1 MGVPEDTAASWQV
14 VGPLSRSFTVT
25 DTDDEPPR
33 FRRARQKDRAK
44 AAAYE
49 VNARLILHRTA
60 LIVVGHQT
68 GAEGPQL
75 GDLDDGPI
83 RAWAVE
89 SNLGQDRQ
97 KELRAK
103 VAAWHARALESL
115 AAATGAAVLC
125 VDIEPQG
132 AMVTGTGA
140 GGIRNVGI
148 ELHGTHGWPVIPAS
162 TLKGAAAAHA
172 RDTAARPD
180 IVRIFGAPRPGDD
193 TGGQDQHAPAV
204 RDGDE
209 TAEVSGGKPEP
220 TAAPGSVRFFDAL
233 PGPDG
238 VTVVE
243 HVLTPHARDYHT
255 GPATADDQRPAP
267 AEYRNPVPIP
277 FLAIEGGRFTMY
289 LLGPEAD
296 VRAAAQLLA
305 DAVDDLGVGAKTSA
319 GYGYFDAVIRPVPTA
334 ARR

>member
-1 MGVPEDTAASWQV
+1 MLEDAAGSWQV
-14 VGPLSRSFTVT
+14 VGPLSGRFIVT
-25 DTDDEPPR
+25 ETDQGPR
-33 FRRARQKDRAK
+33 LRRVGQREHAR
-44 AAAYE
+44 AAAHD

-60 LIVVGHQT
+60 LIAAGPHA
-68 GAEGPQL
+68 GAEGPHF
-75 GDLDDGPI
+75 DLDDKPI

-89 SNLGQDRQ
+89 SGLGQDRRDD
-97 KELRAK
+97 LRAS
-103 VAAWHARALESL
+103 VAARHARALESL
-115 AAATGAAVLC
+115 AAATGATVLC
-125 VDIEPQG
+125 VDIEPQA

-172 RDTAARPD
+172 RDTAATPD
-180 IVRIFGAPRPGDD
+180 VVRIFGAPRPGDD
-193 TGGQDQHAPAV
+193 AGGQDHDASDVP
-204 RDGDE
+204 DGDE
-209 TAEVSGGKPEP
+209 AADVPGGKAEP
-220 TAAPGSVRFFDAL
+220 VAAPGSVRFFDAL

-238 VTVVE
+238 VTVAE

-255 GPATADDQRPAP
+255 GPATADDQRSAP
-267 AEYRNPVPIP
+267 AEYLNPVPIP
-277 FLAIEGGRFTMY
+277 FLAIEGGRFTVH

-296 VRAAAQLLA
+296 VRSAARLLA

-334 ARR
+334 AQR